1 MQRSTVNMKAIG
13 GGAMYCI
20 QLLCGLFNG
29 GVQVEFIAEKEI
41 FPALLG

>member
-1 MQRSTVNMKAIG
+1 MC
-13 GGAMYCI
+13 CI

>member
-1 MQRSTVNMKAIG
+1 MKAIG
-13 GGAMYCI
+13 GGAMYRT

-29 GVQVEFIAEKEI
+29 GVQVEFIVEKEI